1 MKEAD
6 LAIVGAGPGGLASA
20 IEAARAG
27 VRVMLLDEN
36 PAPGGQIYRQRHDS
50 IEVLGSRSLGPDLK
64 RGQKLLAEFDTI
76 QSKVD
81 YIENAL
87 VWGIFDDNTL
97 AFVRNG
103 TSHPIRFKK
112 LILSIGAYD
121 RPVPF
126 PGWTLPGVLAAGGAQ
141 VLVKGQRVLPGEKI
155 LLAGTGPLLLA
166 LAYQIIR
173 AGGHVMA
180 ILEAGRMQG
189 WRDLGLGLLGQRTL
203 LLDAM
208 RYLWTIR
215 KAGVPLLRKHMILE
229 ARGNG
234 QVEEALIAEVDEN
247 WRPKP
252 GKERVFSADT
262 VCLGYGFIPSTELT
276 RLAGCSHRYEPLLGG
291 WISERDLL
299 METSIRGVY
308 AVGDSAGIAG
318 SLAAVEQGRIA
329 GISAAR
335 SLGYLSPHEAGR
347 RIGPPRKRL
356 NRLRRLRRALDRIS
370 MPRPGLYELAMDD
383 TIVCRCEEITL
394 REIKEAVAEGPTEM
408 SEIKRITRMG
418 MGLCQG
424 RICGPASQEIIA
436 RLTGLPPSS
445 IGHLNPRPP
454 VKPVPLSAFAP

>member
-1 MKEAD
+1 LKEAD

-20 IEAARAG
+20 VEAARAG
-27 VRVMLLDEN
+27 VRVVLLDEN
-36 PAPGGQIYRQRHDS
+36 PAPGGQIYRRRHDS

-64 RGQKLLAEFDTI
+64 RGQKLLAEFDPI
-76 QSKVD
+76 QSMVD
-81 YIENAL
+81 YIERAL

-103 TSHPIRFKK
+103 TSHPIRFRK

-126 PGWTLPGVLAAGGAQ
+126 PGWTLPGVFSAGGAQ

-173 AGGHVMA
+173 AGGHVVA

-203 LLDAM
+203 LLDAI
-208 RYLWTIR
+208 RYLRTIR

-229 ARGNG
+229 ARGHG
-234 QVEEALIAEVDEN
+234 RVEEAFVAEVDEN
-247 WRPKP
+247 WRPEP
-252 GKERVFSADT
+252 GKGRVFSVDT
-262 VCLGYGFIPSTELT
+262 VCLGYGFVPSTELT

-291 WISERDLL
+291 WVPERDLL
-299 METSIRGVY
+299 METSVRGVY

-335 SLGYLSPHEAGR
+335 SLGYLSTQETGR
-347 RIGPPRKRL
+347 RIEAPRTRL
-356 NRLRRLRRALDRIS
+356 NRVLRLRRALDRIS
-370 MPRPGLYELAMDD
+370 VPQPGLYELATDN
-383 TIVCRCEEITL
+383 TVVCRCEEITL
-394 REIKEAVAEGPTEM
+394 REIKEAVAEGATEM
-408 SEIKRITRMG
+408 SEMKRMTRMG

-424 RICGPASQEIIA
+424 RMCGPALQEIIA
-436 RLTGLPPSS
+436 RLTGLAPSS

-454 VKPVPLSAFAP
+454 VKPVPLSALVP

>member
-1 MKEAD
+1 VKEAD
-6 LAIVGAGPGGLASA
+6 LTIVGAGPGGLASA

-27 VRVMLLDEN
+27 AKVVLLDEN
-36 PAPGGQIYRQRHDS
+36 PAPGGQIYRRRHDS

-64 RGQKLLAEFDTI
+64 RGQKLLAEFDTV
-76 QSKVD
+76 QSSVD

-97 AFVRNG
+97 AFARNG
-103 TSHPIRFKK
+103 TSHLIRFRK

-126 PGWTLPGVLAAGGAQ
+126 PGWTLPGVLSAGGAQ
-141 VLVKGQRVLPGEKI
+141 VLVKGQRVLPGDKI

-173 AGGHVMA
+173 AGGHVVA

-189 WRDLGLGLLGQRTL
+189 WLDLGLGLLGQEAL
-203 LLDAM
+203 LFDAM

-215 KAGVPLLRKHMILE
+215 KAGVPILRKHMILE

-234 QVEEALIAEVDEN
+234 RVEEAFVSEADEN

-252 GKERVFSADT
+252 GKERVFSVDT
-262 VCLGYGFIPSTELT
+262 LCLGYGFIPSTELT

-291 WISERDLL
+291 WIPERDSL
-299 METSIRGVY
+299 METSARGVY

-318 SLAAVEQGRIA
+318 SLAAAEQGRIA
-329 GISAAR
+329 GIAAAR
-335 SLGYLSPHEAGR
+335 SLGYLSTLHAGR
-347 RIGPPRKRL
+347 RIEPPRSHL
-356 NRLRRLRRALDRIS
+356 NRLVRLRRALDRIS
-370 MPRPGLYELAMDD
+370 LPRSGLYELATDD
-383 TIVCRCEEITL
+383 TVLCRCEEITL
-394 REIKEAVAEGPTEM
+394 REIKEALMEGATEM
-408 SEIKRITRMG
+408 SELKRMTRMG

-424 RICGPASQEIIA
+424 RMCGPTLQEIMA

-454 VKPVPLSAFAP
+454 VKPIPLSALQP